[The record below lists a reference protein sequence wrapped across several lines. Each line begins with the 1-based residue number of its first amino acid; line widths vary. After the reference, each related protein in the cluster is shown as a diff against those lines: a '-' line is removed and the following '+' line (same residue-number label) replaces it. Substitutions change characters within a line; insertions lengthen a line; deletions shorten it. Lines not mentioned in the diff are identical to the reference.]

1 MSKYLFTVCGRAG
14 SKGIPGKN
22 SALFLGIPLL
32 YYTLATIELYRES
45 HLEDEVDLALN
56 TDSADLKRLMDES
69 GIKYVF
75 IPRSKALA
83 GDSVGK
89 VDVIRETYRSMKE
102 INNSEYDAV
111 IDLDLT
117 APLRTLNDLER
128 VLDKRKRTDLGV
140 VFTVV
145 PSRRNPYFNMVIENP
160 DGSCSKV
167 NEYECMSRQ
176 QAPSVYDI
184 NASIY
189 AYSIE
194 FMDSDRQM
202 FDAPCQFVE
211 MYDTAVLDLDH
222 SNDLE
227 LMQVIAEY
235 LYSKNESLRV
245 VRERARRIAEATYSQ
260 MAEGRAE

>member
-22 SALFLGIPLL
+22 SALFLGLPLL

-45 HLEDEVDLALN
+45 HPKDEVVLALN
-56 TDSADLKRLMDES
+56 TDSTDLKRLMDES
-69 GIKYVF
+69 GIEYIF
-75 IPRSKALA
+75 IPRAEALA
-83 GDSVGK
+83 GDSIGK
-89 VDVIRETYRSMKE
+89 VDVIRETYRSVKE

-128 VLDKRKRTDLGV
+128 VLDKRMKTDSGV

-145 PSRRNPYFNMVIENP
+145 PSRRNPYFNMVIENS

-194 FMDSDRQM
+194 FMDSNRQM

-235 LYSKNESLRV
+235 LFSKNEAMKDV
-245 VRERARRIAEATYSQ
+245 QDKAEEIAKTSTK
-260 MAEGRAE
+260 

>member
-1 MSKYLFTVCGRAG
+1 MSEYLFTVCGRAG

-45 HLEDEVDLALN
+45 HSEDEVVLALN
-56 TDSADLKRLMDES
+56 TDSTDLKRLMDES
-69 GIKYVF
+69 GLEYIF
-75 IPRSKALA
+75 IPRSEALA
-83 GDSVGK
+83 GDSIGK
-89 VDVIRETYRSMKE
+89 VDVIRETYKSVKE

-117 APLRTLNDLER
+117 APLRTVNDLER
-128 VLDKRKRTDLGV
+128 VLDKRRRTDLGV

-189 AYSIE
+189 AYSID
-194 FMDSDRQM
+194 FMDSGRQM
-202 FDAPCQFVE
+202 FDAPCKFVE

-235 LYSKNESLRV
+235 LFSKNEAMKD
-245 VRERARRIAEATYSQ
+245 VRDKAEEIAKASRTK
-260 MAEGRAE
+260 